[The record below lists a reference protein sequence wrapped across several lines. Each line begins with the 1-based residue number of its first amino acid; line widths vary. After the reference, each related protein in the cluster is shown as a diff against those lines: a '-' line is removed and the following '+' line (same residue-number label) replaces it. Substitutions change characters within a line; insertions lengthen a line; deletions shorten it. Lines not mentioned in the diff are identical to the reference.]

1 MAMLII
7 LKGEGT
13 ILPGSD
19 WLRYL
24 QKFSRQRLQN
34 VVKIAFRKESSQYT
48 AAVQYAEDTSY

>member
-13 ILPGSD
+13 VLLGSD

-24 QKFSRQRLQN
+24 QKISRQRLQN